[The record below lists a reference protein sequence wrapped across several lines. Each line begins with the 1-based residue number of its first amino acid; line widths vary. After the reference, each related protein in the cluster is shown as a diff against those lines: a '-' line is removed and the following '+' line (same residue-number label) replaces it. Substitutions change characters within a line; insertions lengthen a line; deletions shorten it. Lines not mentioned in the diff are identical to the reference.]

1 MREVFLMVGPLQG
14 IKVLEL
20 SRTLAGPFASML
32 LADMGADVLKV
43 EQPGIG
49 DETRG
54 YTPPE
59 IAGESTYYLSLN
71 RNKRGM
77 TLNLKTDAGK
87 EIVRRLVAES
97 DILIENFRN
106 GTMEKLGLGYNEL
119 KEINP
124 RLVYCAVSGFGR
136 TGLMK
141 DEPAYDLVLQGFGGL
156 MSVTGEAGSPP
167 VKVGYSIVDLTTGLY
182 ASLGVMM
189 ALWVREKTG
198 KGQYV
203 EASLLESIVSLQT
216 YLAQGVM
223 ATGIA
228 PKRMGSAHPNIVP
241 YQAFETKDGYVII
254 AIPNDWLW
262 KKMCDAL
269 GLNELK
275 DNPKF
280 SVNADR
286 VKYRTE
292 LIGLMTV
299 YSKSKTTKE
308 ITDKLRAAGVPGG
321 PINDISQVLAE
332 PQIKEREMIV
342 EVEHPT
348 IGMLKMLGI
357 PIKLS
362 ETPGSVRIA
371 PPLLGQHTSEVLD
384 HLGYSAEDIVH
395 LKEKGVI

>member
-1 MREVFLMVGPLQG
+1 MVGPLQG

-43 EQPGIG
+43 EQPGVG

-54 YTPPE
+54 YSPPE

-71 RNKRGM
+71 RNKKGM
-77 TLNLKTDAGK
+77 TLNLKTDEGK
-87 EIVRRLVAES
+87 EIVRRLVADS

-106 GTMEKLGLGYNEL
+106 GTMEKLGLGYKEL

-136 TGLMK
+136 TGPMK

-189 ALWVREKTG
+189 ALWVREKTD

-228 PKRMGSAHPNIVP
+228 PKRMGSAHPNIAP

-269 GLNELK
+269 GLDELK
-275 DNPKF
+275 NNPKF
-280 SVNADR
+280 SVNANR

-292 LIGLMTV
+292 LINLMTFF
-299 YSKSKTTKE
+299 SKSKTTQE
-308 ITDKLRAAGVPGG
+308 ITDKLREAGVPGG
-321 PINDISQVLAE
+321 PINDIAQILAE
-332 PQIKEREMIV
+332 PQIKERDMIV

-371 PPLLGQHTSEVLD
+371 PPLLGQHTSEVLE
-384 HLGYSAEDIVH
+384 HLGYSAEDIVY

>member
-1 MREVFLMVGPLQG
+1 MVGPLQG